1 MIFPSITRDKK
12 GNVLSKEEVIL
23 YRWKDPENKALVT
36 PVMNTLKINTD
47 PPSVEEI
54 KS

>member
-1 MIFPSITRDKK
+1 M
-12 GNVLSKEEVIL
+12 LSKEVVIL
-23 YRWKDPENKALVT
+23 YRWKDPENKALV
-36 PVMNTLKINTD
+36 PPGMNILKINAD